1 MKNNAIIAVFLLI
14 FSVILQF
21 FGCVCDKNQCV
32 AVLNDIECD
41 AQSMVTVEAL
51 SGRVLYEKDKDKK
64 LPMASTTKI
73 LTAIV
78 ALENCKDLDKKYLIT
93 KEMTGIEGSSI
104 YLKPGEHLSV
114 LELLYGLMLRSGN
127 DSAVAIAIITSGSI
141 ENFVK
146 LMNEFCGKLGANNTH
161 IVTVNGLHDDNH
173 YTTAHDLSKI
183 TAYAFGN
190 EVFRKIVSSKE
201 KIISSELDE
210 KNKCRLLKNKN
221 KLLNMV
227 DGADGVKTGYTK
239 KAGKCFVGSACRN
252 GMRIICVVLNAKTMF
267 DDSKK
272 FIEKAFDE
280 FRMVKLFKAG
290 EIVGGDVKTQTGSIY
305 LKNDVVYPLS
315 NKEISKINA
324 RANIFDKVKQ
334 NGEIGSLDFRIE
346 NELIFSTKL
355 YTIIVDKNGA
365 ENSFRARLGKIIKS
379 F

>member
-1 MKNNAIIAVFLLI
+1 
-14 FSVILQF
+14 
-21 FGCVCDKNQCV
+21 
-32 AVLNDIECD
+32 
-41 AQSMVTVEAL
+41 
-51 SGRVLYEKDKDKK
+51 
-64 LPMASTTKI
+64 
-73 LTAIV
+73 
-78 ALENCKDLDKKYLIT
+78 
-93 KEMTGIEGSSI
+93 
-104 YLKPGEHLSV
+104 
-114 LELLYGLMLRSGN
+114 
-127 DSAVAIAIITSGSI
+127 
-141 ENFVK
+141 
-146 LMNEFCGKLGANNTH
+146 MNEFCEKIGANNTH
-161 IVTVNGLHDDNH
+161 VVTVNGLHDDNH

-183 TAYAFGN
+183 TAYAYSN
-190 EVFRKIVSSKE
+190 DVFRKIVSSKE

-290 EIVGGDVKTQTGSIY
+290 EIVGGDIKTQTGSIY

-315 NKEISKINA
+315 SKEISKINA
-324 RANIFDKVKQ
+324 KAEIYDKVDKG
-334 NGEIGSLDFRIE
+334 GEIGSLDFRIE

>member
-1 MKNNAIIAVFLLI
+1 MKNNAVIVIFLLI

-21 FGCVCDKNQCV
+21 FGCVCDKNQCI
-32 AVLNDIECD
+32 AVSSNIECD
-41 AQSMVTVEAL
+41 AQSMITIEAL

-93 KEMTGIEGSSI
+93 KEMTGVEGSSI
-104 YLKPGEHLSV
+104 YLKPGEHLSI

-146 LMNEFCGKLGANNTH
+146 LMNEFCRNVGANNTH

-183 TAYAFGN
+183 TAYAYSN
-190 EVFRKIVSSKE
+190 DVFRKIVSSKE

-221 KLLNMV
+221 KLLGMV

-280 FRMVKLFKAG
+280 FRMVRLFKAG
-290 EIVGGDVKTQTGSIY
+290 EIVGGDIKTQTGSIY

-315 NKEISKINA
+315 SKEISKINA
-324 RANIFDKVKQ
+324 KAEIYDRVDK

>member
-1 MKNNAIIAVFLLI
+1 MKNNAVIIIFLLI

-21 FGCVCDKNQCV
+21 FGCVCGKNQCV
-32 AVLNDIECD
+32 AVSSDIECD
-41 AQSMVTVEAL
+41 AQSMITVEAL

-146 LMNEFCGKLGANNTH
+146 LMNEFCRNVGANNTH

-272 FIEKAFDE
+272 IIEKAFDE
-280 FRMVKLFKAG
+280 FRMVRLFKAG
-290 EIVGGDVKTQTGSIY
+290 EIVGGDIKTQTGSIY

-315 NKEISKINA
+315 SKEISKINA
-324 RANIFDKVKQ
+324 KAEIFDNAKE
-334 NGEIGSLDFRIE
+334 NGEVGSLDFRIE
-346 NELIFSTKL
+346 NDLLFSVNF
-355 YTIIVDKNGA
+355 I
-365 ENSFRARLGKIIKS
+365 
-379 F
+379 